1 MAYFESECMNKT
13 KVERFAKLCEDLI
26 GTEYEVNQDDRD
38 SYYIVVFDLETAEEI
53 ELINKINRHV
63 YHGQKQKFN

>member
-1 MAYFESECMNKT
+1 MAHFESECMSKS
-13 KVERFAKLCEDLI
+13 KVERFAKLCDQLI
-26 GTEYEVNQDDRD
+26 GTEYEVNQDDDD

-63 YHGQKQKFN
+63 YHGQRQSF